1 MSYRV
6 VLFTG
11 AEIKAQQEAEAAK
24 PDYGYWRVLGYY
36 APQLLDGKGWEVTK
50 ARLVEGRR
58 LDLLTLAPGGLAER
72 LEVVAAGRLDAPRK
86 LRESRA
92 LKVQRQAEA
101 KLHGWDLR
109 LRELD
114 WIPSVGMSLAYDE
127 PRETENKPA
136 EGIRMGFIGVVT
148 PDPKRPSADKVWMQL
163 RPEAKKG
170 KAALFSY
177 AEQYEALW
185 QRATQP
191 LARSVFLS
199 YAHEDHAAADQVEAV
214 LRRAGVEVFRDE
226 AAARHGAVAIEG
238 MLKAQLDTCGALLIL
253 WSEAW
258 EASMWCRAEANH
270 VLQRGVAAR
279 PVIDVLK
286 VGPTRSPAPDLR
298 LLGHLYRPAEDRI
311 SRQSAAEAV
320 AAASAAWS
328 VTPLAGEVGR

>member
-1 MSYRV
+1 MSDTIT
-6 VLFTG
+6 LLTSDESKDLQKAA
-11 AEIKAQQEAEAAK
+11 AETSQ
-24 PDYGYWRVLGYY
+24 YWRVLGYH
-36 APQLLDGKGWEVTK
+36 APEVLGEANWPAVK
-50 ARLVEGRR
+50 ARLQAGLR

-72 LEVVAAGRLDAPRK
+72 LEVVAAQRPDAPRK

-92 LKVQRQAEA
+92 LKVERQAEA
-101 KLHGWDLR
+101 QREGWALN

-114 WIPSVGMSLAYDE
+114 WIPSVGMFLCYDQ
-127 PRETENKPA
+127 PPQAGSKPA
-136 EGIRMGFIGVVT
+136 EGIREGFIGVVT
-148 PDPKRPSADKVWMQL
+148 PDPKRSSKDKVWMHLQ
-163 RPEAKKG
+163 PEQG
-170 KAALFSY
+170 RGMAALASY

-185 QRATQP
+185 QRAQRP
-191 LARSVFLS
+191 PPRSAFLS

-226 AAARHGAVAIEG
+226 AAARHGSVSIEG
-238 MLKAQLDTCGALLIL
+238 MLKANLDTCGALLIL

-270 VLQRGVAAR
+270 VLQLGPAR

-298 LLGHLYRPAEDRI
+298 LLGCLYRPAEDRV

-320 AAASAAWS
+320 AAASLSWS
-328 VTPLAGEVGR
+328 ATPLAGEVGR

>member
-1 MSYRV
+1 MSDTIS
-6 VLFTG
+6 LLTG
-11 AEIKAQQEAEAAK
+11 DEIKACQQDAAEASH
-24 PDYGYWRVLGYY
+24 YWRVLGYH
-36 APQLLDGKGWEVTK
+36 APELLGDKNWAHVQK
-50 ARLVEGRR
+50 RLKQRLR

-72 LEVVAAGRLDAPRK
+72 LEVVAAERLDAPLK

-92 LKVQRQAEA
+92 LKLQRQAEA
-101 KLHGWDLR
+101 QREGWELN

-114 WIPSVGMSLAYDE
+114 WIPSVGMFLCYDQ
-127 PRETENKPA
+127 PPPDGSKPVDCIRE
-136 EGIRMGFIGVVT
+136 GFIGVVT
-148 PDPKRPSADKVWMQL
+148 PDPTRRSKDKVWMHL
-163 RPEAKKG
+163 RPEAGKG
-170 KAALFSY
+170 AEALRSY

-185 QRATQP
+185 QRAQRP
-191 LARSVFLS
+191 PPRSVFLS

-270 VLQRGVAAR
+270 VLQRGIAAR

-320 AAASAAWS
+320 AAASTAWS

>member
-1 MSYRV
+1 MSDTIA
-6 VLFTG
+6 LLTG
-11 AEIKAQQEAEAAK
+11 GEVTAQQRSASETS
-24 PDYGYWRVLGYY
+24 GYWRVLGYY
-36 APQLLDGKGWEVTK
+36 APELLGEANWPAVK
-50 ARLVEGRR
+50 ARLHAGLR

-72 LEVVAAGRLDAPRK
+72 LEVVAAERLDAPLK

-101 KLHGWDLR
+101 QREDWALN

-114 WIPSVGMSLAYDE
+114 WIPSVGMFLCYDQ
-127 PRETENKPA
+127 PPPDGSKPVDCIRE
-136 EGIRMGFIGVVT
+136 GFIGVVT
-148 PDPKRPSADKVWMQL
+148 PDPTRRSKDKVWMHL
-163 RPEAKKG
+163 LPKEGAG
-170 KAALFSY
+170 MAALRSY

-185 QRATQP
+185 QRATLP

-199 YAHEDHAAADQVEAV
+199 YAHEDQAAADQVEAV

-270 VLQRGVAAR
+270 VLQRGIAAR

-320 AAASAAWS
+320 AAASTAWS

>member
-1 MSYRV
+1 MSDTIT
-6 VLFTG
+6 LLSG
-11 AEIKAQQEAEAAK
+11 DEIKAQQRLASETS
-24 PDYGYWRVLGYY
+24 GYWRVLGYY
-36 APQLLDGKGWEVTK
+36 APELLGDANWPAVK
-50 ARLVEGRR
+50 ARLQTGLR

-72 LEVVAAGRLDAPRK
+72 LEVVAAERPDAPRK

-92 LKVQRQAEA
+92 LKIERQAEA
-101 KLHGWDLR
+101 QRAGWALH

-114 WIPSVGMSLAYDE
+114 WIPSVGMFLAYDRPDPDE
-127 PRETENKPA
+127 SKPVDVIRE
-136 EGIRMGFIGVVT
+136 GFVGVVT
-148 PDPKRPSADKVWMQL
+148 PDPKRSSKDKVWMHL
-163 RPEAKKG
+163 LPEAGKG
-170 KAALFSY
+170 GAALRSY

-185 QRATQP
+185 QRAKQP

-199 YAHEDHAAADQVEAV
+199 YAHEDQAAADQVEAV

-238 MLKAQLDTCGALLIL
+238 MLKAQLDTSGALLIL

-270 VLQRGVAAR
+270 VLQRGAAAR

-320 AAASAAWS
+320 AAASAAWA
-328 VTPLAGEVGR
+328 VTLLAGEVGR

>member
-1 MSYRV
+1 MSDTIT
-6 VLFTG
+6 LLTA
-11 AEIKAQQEAEAAK
+11 AESMASQRDAAK
-24 PDYGYWRVLGYY
+24 NSQYWRVLGYH
-36 APQLLDGKGWEVTK
+36 APELLDGKGWEATK
-50 ARLVEGRR
+50 ERLAGGLR

-72 LEVVAAGRLDAPRK
+72 LEVVAAERPDAPQK
-86 LRESRA
+86 LRQSRA

-101 KLHGWDLR
+101 QRAGWDLR

-114 WIPSVGMSLAYDE
+114 WIPSVGMFLAYDK
-127 PRETENKPA
+127 PRETEAKPA
-136 EGIRMGFIGVVT
+136 DRICAGFIGVVT
-148 PDPKRPSADKVWMQL
+148 PDPKRSSKDKVWMHL
-163 RPEAKKG
+163 LPEAGKG
-170 KAALFSY
+170 AEALRSY

-185 QRATQP
+185 QRAERP

-214 LRRAGVEVFRDE
+214 LRRAGVEAFRDE

-270 VLQRGVAAR
+270 VLQREAQAR